1 MAREEALA
9 LRGNNRESLVGA
21 WQPQTRRVEILNA
34 DRTLTERD
42 GGTLFVVTL
51 AAGLD
56 VVLPTIEQVD
66 IGTTFEFVYTVAVSG
81 TAHTY
86 TAGVASDLYIGGVAI
101 VDFDTAD
108 KVAHFAPDV
117 SNDVI
122 MTFGTGGTQG
132 GKIGTRFKFTAI
144 TSTRWWVEGILAGD
158 GTLATPFS

>member
-1 MAREEALA
+1 MARHQATLI
-9 LRGNNRESLVGA
+9 RGNNVETLVGGWSPA
-21 WQPQTRRVEILNA
+21 SRRVEILNA
-34 DRTLTERD
+34 DRTLTEAD
-42 GGTLFVVTL
+42 SGTLFVVTL

-56 VVLPTIEQVD
+56 VTLPTIEQVD
-66 IGTTFEFVYTVAVSG
+66 IGTTYEFYYTVAVAS

-86 TAGVASDLYIGGVAI
+86 TAGVATDLYTGGVVI

-144 TSTRWWVEGILAGD
+144 TSTRWFVDGILAGD